1 MAESYE
7 FLSSILDTIT
17 DHIVMIDAKG
27 DIQYV
32 NRSWVMFG
40 KNNECPASQDWRN
53 VNYLDVCDAAAKQGD
68 EFGISAADG
77 IRKVIRR
84 ELETYYFE
92 YPCHSSDEARWFMMR
107 AAPFKHGGQDY
118 IVISH
123 QNITERKLAEEKI
136 LALSRIDGLTQVANR
151 RFFDE
156 FINAEWRRC
165 ARLHQPI
172 SLAILDVDHF
182 KLLNDTY
189 GHQSGDACL
198 RKIGEVLNSSTHR
211 PSDLC
216 ARYGGEE
223 FALVFGNTPLA
234 QAEKKI
240 NEIQEGILQ
249 LGIPNQA
256 SPTAATVTAS
266 VGLATMPADARR
278 TEVNLVALADKLL
291 YSAKETGR
299 NRIVSKYCG

>member
-17 DHIVMIDAKG
+17 DHIVVIDAKG

-40 KNNECPASQDWRN
+40 NNNDCAASQDWQN
-53 VNYLDVCDAAAKQGD
+53 FNYLDVCDSAANRGD
-68 EFGISAADG
+68 EFGSKAAKG

-84 ELETYYFE
+84 ELDSYYFE
-92 YPCHSSDEARWFMMR
+92 YPCHSPNETRWFMMR
-107 AAPFKHGGQDY
+107 AAPFQHAEADY
-118 IVISH
+118 FVISH
-123 QNITERKLAEEKI
+123 QNITERKLAEEKV

-151 RFFDE
+151 RYFDE

-165 ARLHQPI
+165 ARLQQPI
-172 SLAILDVDHF
+172 SLAIFDVDHF

-189 GHQSGDACL
+189 GHQSGDECL
-198 RKIGEVLNSSTHR
+198 RKIGKLLNSSTHR

-240 NEIQEGILQ
+240 NEIQEGIHQ

-266 VGLATMPADARR
+266 IGLATMPADARR
-278 TEVNLVALADKLL
+278 TEVKLVALADKLL
-291 YSAKETGR
+291 YSAKGTGR
-299 NRIVSKYCG
+299 NRIVAKYCG